1 MEGREEWCC
10 MIIRKCSEDEIAT
23 AGQFYD
29 CTVKYLC
36 EHINYPKWTYK
47 EYPSENYVREMV
59 RGDCQFICV
68 DNEEM
73 VGAFV
78 LNDDPQGVYENA
90 AWSRQ
95 LPRGGYMV
103 CHALAS
109 KATMQG
115 QGIGSRMV
123 AYCIDYA
130 KKNGYQA
137 IRLDVV
143 PENLP
148 ARKLYEKCGFQYV
161 GDVDLERNIAAIPM
175 FSMYE
180 MNF

>member
-1 MEGREEWCC
+1 
-10 MIIRKCSEDEIAT
+10 MIIRKCSKDDIVA

-29 CTVKYLC
+29 RTVKYLC

-59 RGDCQFICV
+59 EEESQFICV
-68 DNEEM
+68 KDNRI

-78 LNDDPQGVYENA
+78 LNDDPQGAYENA
-90 AWSRQ
+90 PWSMQ
-95 LPRGGYMV
+95 LPEGAYMI

-109 KATMQG
+109 ETAMQG
-115 QGIGSRMV
+115 TGIGQQMV
-123 AYCIDYA
+123 SYCIDYA
-130 KKNGYQA
+130 KKSGYRA

-143 PENLP
+143 PDNLP

-161 GDVDLERNIAAIPM
+161 GDVDLERNIDEIPV

-180 MNF
+180 LNF